1 MPSALSEQSS
11 SLRAH
16 LAHAA
21 ALDNQ
26 AASARTALAE
36 ALTNL
41 LQSQQPTPRIS
52 AATRATLAKRALSQL
67 EMVSD
72 LMTEASSTATRVHH
86 GAIAL
91 RTNLRPGQRFPEEP
105 SAISELTGL
114 AGLAEATSGESTD
127 RLRTEAKAARN
138 AAAVDKARALA
149 AVEAA
154 AAVESRAANSIAQF
168 EHVSAAHAESSAEV
182 SRLSAQ
188 LEKEREVL
196 ARLAAENVLFVKQV
210 QHAESERER
219 AERERTELQT
229 KWRAETEAW
238 FESAT
243 VELQNQ
249 LLTDW
254 GASRQIS
261 SDLKSAQ
268 EHATRERREHATATD
283 ALRTVCAEQESQLEQ
298 LRDELGRNL
307 KLLST
312 TRDRLAR
319 VQEEGKALRERDMQ
333 MSAQNAAAK
342 ERIRELTEA
351 EERMRNAGDATL
363 HIREALLA
371 EQHGANQLRERLRVC
386 EEQLAL
392 SRAVCERVREEAAAE
407 HTASLEAL
415 ARSDMMEA
423 QVAAL
428 QREKEAWIS
437 SVEAMGL
444 PQPVR

>member
-91 RTNLRPGQRFPEEP
+91 RSNLRPGQRFPEEP
-105 SAISELTGL
+105 SAISEFTGH
-114 AGLAEATSGESTD
+114 AEATSGESTD

-261 SDLKSAQ
+261 SDLKCAQ
-268 EHATRERREHATATD
+268 EDATRERREHATATD